1 MWNIAYDKAYKDCHK
16 TNYFVVDTSMLQILL
31 VWQYM
36 KRKSASILEYIPLDD
51 GIYMS
56 VLELLKNAR
65 SIYWKMPK
73 AYIRNLDKIFY
84 HLENIWFCILLDI

>member
-1 MWNIAYDKAYKDCHK
+1 MWIIAYNKAYRDCDKAY
-16 TNYFVVDTSMLQILL
+16 YFVVDTSMLQILL

-36 KRKSASILEYIPLDD
+36 KRESASIFLYIPLDD

-65 SIYWKMPK
+65 SI
-73 AYIRNLDKIFY
+73 
-84 HLENIWFCILLDI
+84 

>member
-1 MWNIAYDKAYKDCHK
+1 MWIIAYNKAYKDCDK
-16 TNYFVVDTSMLQILL
+16 TYYFVVDTSMLQILL

-36 KRKSASILEYIPLDD
+36 KTKSALILVYIPLDD

-65 SIYWKMPK
+65 SIYWEMPE
-73 AYIRNLDKIFY
+73 AYIRN
-84 HLENIWFCILLDI
+84 

>member
-1 MWNIAYDKAYKDCHK
+1 
-16 TNYFVVDTSMLQILL
+16 MLQILL

-36 KRKSASILEYIPLDD
+36 KRKSASILVYIPLDD
-51 GIYMS
+51 EIYMS
-56 VLELLKNAR
+56 ILELLKNAR
-65 SIYWKMPK
+65 NIYWKMSK

>member
-1 MWNIAYDKAYKDCHK
+1 MWWDVLFCGGNKYATNIISLAIYEKKKCIN
-16 TNYFVVDTSMLQILL
+16 TCI
-31 VWQYM
+31 
-36 KRKSASILEYIPLDD
+36 YIPLDD

-65 SIYWKMPK
+65 SIYWEMSE